1 MSLLSQSP
9 QPIDATNPQLWSTT
23 TTGSATITSTGG
35 AILTSNTVTGTL
47 STSPYYNYDT
57 WKKPYVALENLDY
70 IADFDIDKNNM
81 LKNNIRGIRKN
92 KILFNCDYIGNRIQP
107 YEFIMKLIEDKT
119 KISVTVHV
127 SDVLSICY
135 TNLQFTKIENNINFD
150 EKCDFSKLKVKFIY
164 EDILYENHKLSVKEL
179 RVDKL
184 KKIISKGE

>member
-1 MSLLSQSP
+1 
-9 QPIDATNPQLWSTT
+9 
-23 TTGSATITSTGG
+23 
-35 AILTSNTVTGTL
+35 
-47 STSPYYNYDT
+47 
-57 WKKPYVALENLDY
+57 
-70 IADFDIDKNNM
+70 
-81 LKNNIRGIRKN
+81 
-92 KILFNCDYIGNRIQP
+92 
-107 YEFIMKLIEDKT
+107 MKLIEDKT